1 MKQVKVTV
9 APTPRTEN
17 SKTVALLL
25 AGLLAIMVL
34 LQLFSFE
41 KFIPL
46 LESYGLPGGHGT
58 ATLVAGVLVVTE
70 VFALPFLLQMP
81 MSRLM
86 RIVSMVCGWLAVS
99 LWLKLSL
106 WANLTTN
113 SIDNVGF
120 FGTSVSLPI
129 GWWAVL
135 FTAALGVLVI
145 WSAWGL
151 WPVTGSAKHR

>member
-9 APTPRTEN
+9 APKPRTEN
-17 SKTVALLL
+17 TKIVALLL
-25 AGLLAIMVL
+25 AGILTIMVV

-46 LESYGLPGGHGT
+46 IESYGLPGGHGT
-58 ATLVAGVLVVTE
+58 ATLVAGILVVTE

-81 MSRLM
+81 LSKLM

-99 LWLKLSL
+99 LWFKLSL
-106 WANLTTN
+106 WANLTAN
-113 SIDNVGF
+113 GIDNMGF
-120 FGTSVSLPI
+120 FGASVNLPV

-135 FTAALGVLVI
+135 FTAALGVLAV
-145 WSAWGL
+145 WSAWGM
-151 WPVTGSAKHR
+151 WPVTSSAKHR

>member
-1 MKQVKVTV
+1 MKQVKVTD
-9 APTPRTEN
+9 APKPRTKN
-17 SKTVALLL
+17 STIVALLL
-25 AGLLAIMVL
+25 AGILAVMVV

-46 LESYGLPGGHGT
+46 IATYWLPGGHGT

-81 MSRLM
+81 LSRLM

-106 WANLTTN
+106 WANLTLN
-113 SIDNVGF
+113 SVDNVGF
-120 FGTSVSLPI
+120 FGTSVNLPV

-135 FTAALGVLVI
+135 FTAALGVLAI

-151 WPVTGSAKHR
+151 WPMTNSAKHR